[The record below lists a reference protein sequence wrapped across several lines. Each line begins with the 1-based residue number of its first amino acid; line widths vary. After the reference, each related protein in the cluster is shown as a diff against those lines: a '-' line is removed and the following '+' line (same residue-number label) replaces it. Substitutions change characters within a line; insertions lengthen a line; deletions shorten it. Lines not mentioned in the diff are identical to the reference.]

1 MAMSE
6 FPALP
11 QALPWQGGAYLF
23 LDGVSVP
30 DILGKLYTWY
40 PDPDIEILYLKTR
53 LAGLHDISPCLI
65 RLNSPYEAA
74 MQAYFENLGDEWG
87 YLIFSHADKTTLIQH
102 LRWLLTVKHPLGNT
116 VFLRHADPAVANALF
131 ADAVSRCDLRFFG
144 VIELVVMFDPV
155 TRLWNQHQRP
165 SEALAPVYDKP
176 YALSEAQMELLS
188 EVSFRN
194 VLINLDKHLHA
205 HFPAYC
211 TALTRIERWQH
222 LRGLADEAYE
232 RGFNS
237 ERDIFRYA
245 NIFALLGDD
254 ALQHHSDIAELI
266 TSSSAATPSQR
277 VEQAARIAYER
288 TQQRGDQA

>member
-1 MAMSE
+1 M
-6 FPALP
+6 
-11 QALPWQGGAYLF
+11 
-23 LDGVSVP
+23 
-30 DILGKLYTWY
+30 
-40 PDPDIEILYLKTR
+40 
-53 LAGLHDISPCLI
+53 
-65 RLNSPYEAA
+65 
-74 MQAYFENLGDEWG
+74 
-87 YLIFSHADKTTLIQH
+87 
-102 LRWLLTVKHPLGNT
+102 
-116 VFLRHADPAVANALF
+116 
-131 ADAVSRCDLRFFG
+131 
-144 VIELVVMFDPV
+144 
-155 TRLWNQHQRP
+155 
-165 SEALAPVYDKP
+165 
-176 YALSEAQMELLS
+176 
-188 EVSFRN
+188 
-194 VLINLDKHLHA
+194 LINLDKHLQT

-288 TQQRGDQA
+288 IQQRGDQA